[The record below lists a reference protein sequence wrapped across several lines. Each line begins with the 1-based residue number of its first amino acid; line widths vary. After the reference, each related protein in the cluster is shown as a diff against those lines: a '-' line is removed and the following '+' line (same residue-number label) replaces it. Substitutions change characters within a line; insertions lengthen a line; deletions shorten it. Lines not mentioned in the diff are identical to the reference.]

1 MYMYAHYIC
10 LKQYVCGVGLCLSVC
25 VCMYTCT
32 YVCVLYIHVHV
43 YVVCSAK
50 TNTASWYSNALFSEY
65 LNIRLLTH
73 HNSVTIDVYNSN
85 FCVFIVHYLIYK
97 P

>member
-1 MYMYAHYIC
+1 MWCGSLSIC
-10 LKQYVCGVGLCLSVC
+10 VCVC

-32 YVCVLYIHVHV
+32 YVCVQYIHVHV

-50 TNTASWYSNALFSEY
+50 TNTASWYSNVLFSEY
-65 LNIRLLTH
+65 LNIRLFTH

-85 FCVFIVHYLIYK
+85 FCCSLSHLQALENQ
-97 P
+97 

>member
-1 MYMYAHYIC
+1 MYMYVHYIC
-10 LKQYVCGVGLCLSVC
+10 LKQYICGVGLCLCVC

-65 LNIRLLTH
+65 FQYSLAY
-73 HNSVTIDVYNSN
+73 SS
-85 FCVFIVHYLIYK
+85 
-97 P
+97 